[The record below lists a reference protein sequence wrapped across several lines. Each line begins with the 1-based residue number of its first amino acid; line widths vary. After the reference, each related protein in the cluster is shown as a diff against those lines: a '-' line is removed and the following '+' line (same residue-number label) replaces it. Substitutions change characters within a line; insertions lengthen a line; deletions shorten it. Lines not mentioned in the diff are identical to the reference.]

1 MRQSGAI
8 VERPLKKKIPARSSK
23 KRVIVI
29 SGPTAI
35 GKTNISLSIAQTIGG
50 EIISA
55 DSCQVYRGMDIG
67 TAKVTPEDQA
77 LITHHMIDICDIDE
91 VFNVAAFEK
100 CAKKALHQIFSRE
113 NVPIIVGGSGFYIRT
128 LLYGPPMGPP
138 SDKAVRDRIEKQM
151 EELGPEFFYER
162 LQLLD
167 PTYAETISA
176 QDRQKIVRAFEIM
189 TLSERKVS
197 DFPKPE
203 TSEEQEYD
211 FRCWFLYSTRDTLY
225 SRIEARCEEIIQN
238 GFLDEVRMLDQKG
251 LRKNPSASQ
260 AIGYRQAL
268 EYLDSPQ
275 TTADFEEFKT
285 KFKKATRHF
294 AKRQFTWFRK
304 EPMFRWLDINEYTP
318 DRLKEIILQDYEQG

>member
-1 MRQSGAI
+1 MKHSGAL
-8 VERPLKKKIPARSSK
+8 VERPLKKKIPLRSSK
-23 KRVIVI
+23 KRIIVI
-29 SGPTAI
+29 AGPTAI
-35 GKTNISLSIAQTIGG
+35 GKTDISLSLAQTIGG

-67 TAKVTPEDQA
+67 TAKVTPEERA
-77 LITHHMIDICDIDE
+77 LITHHMIDICDINE
-91 VFNVAAFEK
+91 IFNVAAFAK
-100 CAKKALHQIFSRE
+100 CANKALLEIIKRD
-113 NVPIIVGGSGFYIRT
+113 NVPIIVGGSGFYVRT
-128 LLYGPPMGPP
+128 LLYGPPVGPP
-138 SDKAVRDRIEKQM
+138 SNKEVREKIEAQM

-167 PTYAETISA
+167 PTYAATISA

-203 TSEEQEYD
+203 TEEPEYD
-211 FRCWFLYSTRDTLY
+211 FRCWFLFSPRELLY
-225 SRIEARCEEIIQN
+225 PRIEARCEEIIRK
-238 GFLDEVRMLDQKG
+238 GFLDEVRALAAKG
-251 LRKNPSASQ
+251 LKDNPPASQ

-268 EYLDSPQ
+268 EYLESPQ
-275 TTADFEEFKT
+275 TEADFEEFKV

-304 EPMFRWLDINEYTP
+304 EPMFRWLDISEHTP
-318 DRLKEIILQDYEQG
+318 ERLKEIILQDYEQG